1 MQKVIE
7 KIISFTIVPKRIKY
21 LSANLTKEVKDL
33 NTEDYKKLL
42 KGNQRRYKP
51 IGRYPRLMDWKT
63 YC

>member
-42 KGNQRRYKP
+42 KGNQRRYKQ